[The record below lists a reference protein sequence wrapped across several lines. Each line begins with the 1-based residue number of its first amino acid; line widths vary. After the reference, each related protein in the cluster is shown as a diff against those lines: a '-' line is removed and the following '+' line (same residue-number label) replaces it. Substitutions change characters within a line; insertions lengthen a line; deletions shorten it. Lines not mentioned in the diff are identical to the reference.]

1 MTEYFVAIAGNIG
14 VGKSTLTT
22 LLAKRFGWELSLEAV
37 EENPYLADFYADM
50 PRWSFNS
57 QAFFLSRRLEQHYL
71 LLQRRGS
78 VLQDRTVYEDAEVF
92 AQSLYR
98 QGHMSGRDW
107 QTYYSLYSVLSILLR
122 PPHLVVYLKASVPTL
137 MRRIAQRGRDFERSI
152 SSEYLTSLNQ
162 LYDEWVS
169 TFALCPVLTI
179 ETDNLDYLQH
189 DEHLDQIVQRI
200 EDRLYGKEILAFED

>member
-37 EENPYLADFYADM
+37 EENPYLPDFYADM

-107 QTYYSLYSVLSILLR
+107 QTYYSLYSVLSILLK

-137 MRRIAQRGRDFERSI
+137 ARRIAQRGRDFERSI

-189 DEHLDQIVQRI
+189 DEHLDQIVRRI